1 MTLGRYTSLLCMMVE
16 QQQQQNSVDAAQ
28 AGRVAAAAMHAVSAA
43 TGRRLASDPGALQM
57 LSVLMHKAANL
68 ASQQPR
74 CRVLQMPFC
83 CAAASSGRPVLA
95 HISSSG
101 QREDGQRYINSTLN
115 IALEGAQSR
124 MLPALHTFPT
134 CCAARCCAC

>member
-1 MTLGRYTSLLCMMVE
+1 MMVE
-16 QQQQQNSVDAAQ
+16 QQQQNSADAAQ

-115 IALEGAQSR
+115 IALEGAHSS
-124 MLPALHTFPT
+124 MLPASQACVT
-134 CCAARCCAC
+134 CFAAQHAVAHVGRCT

>member
-1 MTLGRYTSLLCMMVE
+1 MMVD
-16 QQQQQNSVDAAQ
+16 QQQQQSREDSAQ

-57 LSVLMHKAANL
+57 LSALMHKAASL

-74 CRVLQMPFC
+74 SRVLQMPFC

-95 HISSSG
+95 HVCSSG
-101 QREDGQRYINSTLN
+101 QKEDAQRYINSTLN
-115 IALEGAQSR
+115 IALEGGS
-124 MLPALHTFPT
+124 MTWNM
-134 CCAARCCAC
+134 CV